1 MLLLVSRADIDAN
14 KPGAFVVKRQL
25 ESAGHKATSG
35 PHVAFKDLRVPKSAI
50 LGSVGQGLDITE
62 NAFTVSAA
70 IVGAMSVGVM
80 RRAFDVALAYA
91 KKETRGGGTKLIE
104 HQSVAD
110 LLIGVKARVET
121 SRLLTW
127 KALSLI
133 DTVGLEAARET
144 AFHAKVFCS
153 DSAVQSVVDCISAVG
168 VSAYS
173 TEMPLASL
181 LNDAICLPIFDG
193 GNVGVRRRQI
203 QKLFLSEQY
212 QPWAASFAQ

>member
-14 KPGAFVVKRQL
+14 KPGAFVVKRHL

-80 RRAFDVALAYA
+80 RRAFEVALAYA
-91 KKETRGGGTKLIE
+91 KKETRGGGAKLIE